1 MGSDDRPITRDPV
14 VVVSGLPRS
23 GTSMMMRML
32 GAAGV
37 PTLTDS
43 RRGADDDNPLGYFE
57 LEAVKRTR
65 ADPSWLADAP
75 GKAVKLIHVLLRDL
89 PPGYRYSVVMMR
101 RDLDE
106 VLASQNT
113 MLARSGK
120 APSVPPG
127 ALRRAYAAQLA
138 EAERWMDTHPEFRRI
153 DVSYNLVVA
162 DPLQEARRVAEF
174 LGLDEGAAGRMAAA
188 VDPSLYRNRRG

>member
-1 MGSDDRPITRDPV
+1 
-14 VVVSGLPRS
+14 
-23 GTSMMMRML
+23 MMMRML
-32 GAAGV
+32 AAAGV
-37 PTLTDS
+37 PALTDS
-43 RRGADDDNPLGYFE
+43 RRAADEDNPLGYFE
-57 LEAVKRTR
+57 LEAVKSTR
-65 ADPSWLADAP
+65 SDPSWLADAP